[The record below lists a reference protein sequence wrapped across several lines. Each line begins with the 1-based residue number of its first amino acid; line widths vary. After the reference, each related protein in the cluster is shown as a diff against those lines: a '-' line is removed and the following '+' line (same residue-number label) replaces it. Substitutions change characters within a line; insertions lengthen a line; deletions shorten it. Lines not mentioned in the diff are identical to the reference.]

1 MWRAGWAPG
10 HLLSSTLA
18 ASAPTRVQRFK
29 TCGGQQLTAR
39 PLAWIQDATTKNL
52 DAAHRLHHDFE
63 EKGPRILRPPP
74 VEMCMW
80 ENQSRTSKDTSWPR
94 IQTPVRARLY
104 VSMEKKVQILA

>member
-1 MWRAGWAPG
+1 MWHAGWAPG

-52 DAAHRLHHDFE
+52 DAARRLHHDFE
-63 EKGPRILRPPP
+63 EKGPRILRPPSM
-74 VEMCMW
+74 EMCM
-80 ENQSRTSKDTSWPR
+80 
-94 IQTPVRARLY
+94 
-104 VSMEKKVQILA
+104 

>member
-10 HLLSSTLA
+10 HLLPSTLA

-52 DAAHRLHHDFE
+52 DAARRLHHDFE

-80 ENQSRTSKDTSWPR
+80 ENQRRASKDTSWPR

-104 VSMEKKVQILA
+104 VSMEKKAQILA